1 MAKTSFVTSS
11 TRIKVIGLG
20 GAGCNAVTRMV
31 REQIPGVEFIAMN
44 TDARHLA
51 VTEAAVRIQLGE
63 RITHGLGA
71 GGDHILG
78 RRAAEESR
86 DEIKQAVTGADMV
99 FITAGMGGGTGTGSA
114 PLAAEVARQSGAL
127 TLAVVTKPFGFEG
140 THRSQVAEEGIG
152 SLLDKVDTLIIVSN
166 DRLLYLCDHK
176 TSLDN
181 AFRMADEVLF
191 RGVQAI
197 AGVVTVPGLIN
208 LDFADIRAVMKDAGP
223 AWISIGR
230 GSGKNRASDA
240 AKDALSS
247 PLLDVSVNR
256 AKGVLINFAG
266 SSDLTLFEINDA
278 AKAIKQAVDPEA
290 NVIFGVVVDP
300 TISDE
305 VRLTLIITGLGVRT
319 APSDVP
325 RDKEATRLLKG
336 LKDEAELDVPSF
348 LRQRRG
354 LPGQRSHPPS
364 PRRN

>member
-1 MAKTSFVTSS
+1 M
-11 TRIKVIGLG
+11 
-20 GAGCNAVTRMV
+20 
-31 REQIPGVEFIAMN
+31 
-44 TDARHLA
+44 
-51 VTEAAVRIQLGE
+51 
-63 RITHGLGA
+63 
-71 GGDHILG
+71 
-78 RRAAEESR
+78 
-86 DEIKQAVTGADMV
+86 
-99 FITAGMGGGTGTGSA
+99 
-114 PLAAEVARQSGAL
+114 
-127 TLAVVTKPFGFEG
+127 VTKPFGFEG
-140 THRSQVAEEGIG
+140 THRNQVAEEGIG
-152 SLLDKVDTLIIVSN
+152 NLIDKVDTLIIIPN
-166 DRLLYLCDHK
+166 DRLLSLCDHK
-176 TSLDN
+176 TSVDN
-181 AFRMADEVLF
+181 AFRMADEVLC
-191 RGVQAI
+191 RAVQAI